1 MSYDPKVLLANRF
14 AGFFTFGLFDYLNL
28 MWGVHCHFVLV
39 IIVITIIIAFMIISF
54 WLLLLLL
61 SGFLNKNS
69 LLFLRGKLNFFFYS
83 FNFFMCLNLIYA
95 TTIWCWGTIS
105 ISFWHQLLWHEGKGH
120 RPDYCCHL
128 TNIIPD
134 SISSDNWEV
143 GKSLR
148 FLKFFFYFH
157 FFSKGSWH

>member
-1 MSYDPKVLLANRF
+1 ML
-14 AGFFTFGLFDYLNL
+14 
-28 MWGVHCHFVLV
+28 GVHCYIVLI

-54 WLLLLLL
+54 WLLWLLL

-69 LLFLRGKLNFFFYS
+69 LLFLWGKLNFFFYS

-95 TTIWCWGTIS
+95 TTIWRWGTIS
-105 ISFWHQLLWHEGKGH
+105 ILSFWHQLLWHEGKGH

-128 TNIIPD
+128 SNIIPD

-143 GKSLR
+143 GRSLR
-148 FLKFFFYFH
+148 FKKNFFFTFI
-157 FFSKGSWH
+157 FSKGWH